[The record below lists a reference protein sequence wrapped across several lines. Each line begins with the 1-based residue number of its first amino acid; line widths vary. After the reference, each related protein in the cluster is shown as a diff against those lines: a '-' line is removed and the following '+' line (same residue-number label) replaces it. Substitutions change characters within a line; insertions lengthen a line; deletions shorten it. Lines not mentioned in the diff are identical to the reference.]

1 MPPQMIEIDDK
12 IVSADLLREC
22 FACDLSQ
29 CRGICCV
36 EGNAGA
42 PLEAD
47 EVDILEREYEAYRP
61 YMTAEGIEAVER
73 QGFMVV
79 DADGDYTTPL
89 VNDAECAYARNENG
103 VTLCAIEKAWL
114 EGKTPFRKPISC
126 HLYPIRLVHFSNGS
140 IGLNYH
146 RWSVCEPARRC
157 GRKLGIPVYRALR
170 EPIIRR
176 FGEEFYRALEAADEL
191 LNHRPAS
198 ANGAER

>member
-1 MPPQMIEIDDK
+1 MIEIDDK